1 MNICVAGPPVRQ
13 VVCVSPFDSL
23 CEDGEVVQV
32 GVGILS
38 ESECEARTVSYE
50 VVSER

>member
-1 MNICVAGPPVRQ
+1 MCSWPAGQASSVHFFALT
-13 VVCVSPFDSL
+13 SWG
-23 CEDGEVVQV
+23 EDGEVVQV